1 MPLRLTIAITQTHH
15 SGTNLVDSVPTHQEL
30 AIMINTGRTTVTRAL
45 QIMTQ
50 HQIIMRKGNQLKVL
64 QLGYLKDIADGRKE
78 STKTSA

>member
-1 MPLRLTIAITQTHH
+1 MPLRLTIAITRTHH
-15 SGTNLVDSVPTHQEL
+15 SRTNLVDSVPTHQEL
-30 AIMINTGRTTVTRAL
+30 AIMINASRTAVTRAL

-64 QLGYLKDIADGRKE
+64 QLSYLKDIADGRKE